1 MTIVLETDND
11 DDDEETRCLRIRIS
25 ERNGRA
31 DGWEWSADG
40 ERMEMSGGMGKTDMG
55 ERKRLGELQYTT
67 LPTSQQA
74 TPAAASSP
82 QRQHKIAIGS
92 IFEVRICWV
101 GGWER
106 RV

>member
-40 ERMEMSGGMGKTDMG
+40 ERMEMSGGMGKTWAKG
-55 ERKRLGELQYTT
+55 SGWVNYNTPHYPPPNKQH
-67 LPTSQQA
+67 QQQ
-74 TPAAASSP
+74 PHPLSASIRSLSVAFT
-82 QRQHKIAIGS
+82 KFVSAG
-92 IFEVRICWV
+92 
-101 GGWER
+101 
-106 RV
+106 